1 MLYYLKLKMMKM
13 KKNSNPKAFKTLP
26 EIISYWKGFKGNN
39 FNTELYMKLSIAK
52 AKFINH
58 EKN

>member
-13 KKNSNPKAFKTLP
+13 TKNDIKAFKTLP

-39 FNTELYMKLSIAK
+39 FNTDLYIKICIAK
-52 AKFINH
+52 AKLINY

>member
-13 KKNSNPKAFKTLP
+13 TKNDIKAFKTLP

-39 FNTELYMKLSIAK
+39 FNTDLYIKICIAK
-52 AKFINH
+52 AKFINY
-58 EKN
+58 

>member
-13 KKNSNPKAFKTLP
+13 TKNDIKAFKTLP

-39 FNTELYMKLSIAK
+39 FNTDLYIKISIAK
-52 AKFINH
+52 AKLINY